1 LTENFS
7 ILEATFE
14 EVENPHKQHSL
25 LGDGNGE
32 RDQEV
37 TYKSRCYL
45 IMMVLNIALSSFYY
59 GYCMVYFAQMK
70 IDTMLEILKFKEID
84 SNFAGGL
91 LNGAI
96 SIGAFFGAISSS
108 FLITHF
114 SRR

>member
-1 LTENFS
+1 
-7 ILEATFE
+7 
-14 EVENPHKQHSL
+14 
-25 LGDGNGE
+25 
-32 RDQEV
+32 
-37 TYKSRCYL
+37 
-45 IMMVLNIALSSFYY
+45 MVLNIALSSFYY